1 MLSDDLQIPLLPLLP
16 YGLIDKIDLGLGKE
30 DVWGDLGQAVH
41 DAAKTRACV
50 VDHTFRW
57 ALGRLEQDE
66 DFCSLVGLGDQFQS
80 SGFSYTKLVQAFV
93 ASDAF
98 RYRRAETP

>member
-1 MLSDDLQIPLLPLLP
+1 VGALRSTYQNGKAVRTMGHIEGIETPDYS
-16 YGLIDKIDLGLGKE
+16 GGVELGH
-30 DVWGDLGQAVH
+30 VVH

-66 DFCSLVGLGDQFQS
+66 DFCSLMGLGDQFQT
-80 SGFSYTKLVQAFV
+80 SGFSYTKLVGAFV